1 MKQFNSNIYN
11 KSSWV
16 IFKGSRAT
24 EKDHPVQ
31 YDMNNLTNTEMK
43 SSDTVEE
50 DKYTPIACSTP
61 KYSFH
66 ESECEII
73 DKLRAWSKEY
83 FEKNLVFDHEVS
95 IPIQVPAPPIAAA
108 GDEESKAAQPKR
120 DFDILA
126 QVVKTVRLDD
136 VFSMVWF
143 KDW

>member
-1 MKQFNSNIYN
+1 M
-11 KSSWV
+11 
-16 IFKGSRAT
+16 
-24 EKDHPVQ
+24 Q
-31 YDMNNLTNTEMK
+31 YDMDKLHNTEMK
-43 SSDTVEE
+43 VDSAGEE
-50 DKYTPIACSTP
+50 DRYTPIACSTP

-95 IPIQVPAPPIAAA
+95 IPMQVPAPPVATL
-108 GDEESKAAQPKR
+108 GDEESKTAQPKR
-120 DFDILA
+120 DFDVLA
-126 QVVKTVRLDD
+126 QVVKKITLDD